1 MGNVCGFT
9 EMLSY
14 SKAETRPSRGAPLA
28 TLGRIAPR
36 GFINIC
42 QKILISP
49 FRPGTERRI
58 YSAKGASNLGASRTS
73 ADGRS
78 TRVLCEPVSAGEDA
92 RRRCILQRKACVVS
106 PLVAGAVR
114 NAVGIRRG
122 AFSGNMKVSFQAARS
137 IG

>member
-42 QKILISP
+42 QKILIST
-49 FRPGTERRI
+49 FRNRKKDT
-58 YSAKGASNLGASRTS
+58 
-73 ADGRS
+73 
-78 TRVLCEPVSAGEDA
+78 LCQGCEQP
-92 RRRCILQRKACVVS
+92 RCITDVDRRAFRLCALRTDPCWGGCEAALHFAAQGLRCFATCRR
-106 PLVAGAVR
+106 PL
-114 NAVGIRRG
+114 
-122 AFSGNMKVSFQAARS
+122 
-137 IG
+137 